1 MVKFGLRERLDMSIV
16 ITEEDYSTDDDIKRL
31 EKTLQGL
38 RIMDMNL
45 YLITRYKQKQEF
57 FEFVKANMK
66 FLSFNDDIQYK
77 GIHRFNHYHQ
87 DLLMCSKVMRK
98 FEIDDILQMEKLLK
112 YIIEEKK
119 KILDEEE
126 YNCNNSRIILEDLE
140 NRLEIIVNEREEDIF

>member
-1 MVKFGLRERLDMSIV
+1 MSIV
-16 ITEEDYSTDDDIKRL
+16 ITEEDYSTNDDIKRL

-77 GIHRFNHYHQ
+77 GINRFNYYHE
-87 DLLMCSKVMRK
+87 DLLLCSNVMRK
-98 FEIDDILQMEKLLK
+98 FETDDILQMEKLLK

-140 NRLEIIVNEREEDIF
+140 NRLEIIVNEREEAVF